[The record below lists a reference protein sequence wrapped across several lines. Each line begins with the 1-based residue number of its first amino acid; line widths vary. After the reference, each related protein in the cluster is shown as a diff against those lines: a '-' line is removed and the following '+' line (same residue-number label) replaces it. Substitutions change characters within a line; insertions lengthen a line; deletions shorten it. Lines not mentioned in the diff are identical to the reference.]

1 MDCELA
7 ANLLGD
13 YLDDELTLELRD
25 EVGRHLLLCQHCA
38 WEVQSIRETL
48 HAFRQGAAA
57 AAPSAGFRD
66 RLLSRLL
73 RDHRAAVGGRPGWL
87 SPTRS
92 LGAPGT
98 PFVLELTSEEEPD
111 ATPEDR

>member
-1 MDCELA
+1 MDCQLA
-7 ANLLGD
+7 ESLLGG
-13 YLDDELTLELRD
+13 YLDNELNLELEDRLR
-25 EVGRHLLLCQHCA
+25 RHLIRCRRCA
-38 WEVQSIRETL
+38 WEVESIREVL
-48 HAFRQGAAA
+48 LALRQFKAPAG
-57 AAPSAGFRD
+57 PSADLRD
-66 RLLSRLL
+66 RVLNHLL